1 MPLPHR
7 SLLVAAMAL
16 AGLAGCESI
25 VERPPPPESD
35 GIHGFADGCYALD
48 ATRPGSRDTR
58 WLVPTED
65 GAGFEFT
72 ARTLEEGSRFY
83 LKAADLG
90 AYLLRDADGQYL
102 VAEDG
107 PLLRQAELE
116 SDVSRMEDGYVSGAI
131 WEMQVSAHDPERF
144 QLRHRRS
151 GRFLAR
157 AGLVEGEGDAGVV
170 ALYPREGCDPV
181 PELTLDAEGEVAPRT
196 FEDGSLYGI
205 VETHAHLLTN
215 LGFGGSG
222 IFHGAPFHPLGVE
235 HALPDCAPWHGSE
248 GRRDLFGFT
257 YHNGGELTEETLIP
271 LFLTGRT
278 PGPNHAT
285 AGWPDFTDWPDA
297 RRAATHQQQYY
308 LWIQRAYMAGLRLLV
323 QHATTN
329 RIICELMVGTGAQ
342 TGRYSCN
349 DMVAVDRIIDATYD
363 MERYIDAQSGG
374 PGEGWFRIVRTPAEA
389 RAVIEEGKLAVIL
402 GIETSNLFDCLVTPP
417 AGMERCTPETVTA
430 ALERYHERGVRAIF
444 PVHKYDNAFS
454 AGDGDRE
461 IIELGNWINS
471 GHWSNF
477 TEDCPGVPVVFDKG
491 PVRFAGINEPRE
503 EYFSEP
509 PNDFSGFQ
517 DEPVATLSPYLDRFD
532 AGSLE
537 GEWCQN
543 AGLTD
548 LGEHLI
554 DEMMARG
561 MILEVDHFPQ
571 RSYARV
577 FEILEERAYPGVAG
591 THGTNFE
598 GRLYA
603 LGGVSKVGLGRCGE
617 EEPGAMTRR
626 LLERVALI
634 EAEGGFPAEGFGFDM
649 NGFAG
654 APRPRFGEEGCGE
667 GQENPITYPF
677 DSIAGDV
684 TFTEPRV
691 GNRVIDFNT
700 EGMVHIGM
708 LPELLEDARRTGSTE
723 EDLEPLFRSAEGY
736 LRMWEAAERWAAE
749 R

>member
-235 HALPDCAPWHGSE
+235 HALQLLGRAPGVGLNSLRAE
-248 GRRDLFGFT
+248 ACVEVFRQPARVERARLGRRAGSRP
-257 YHNGGELTEETLIP
+257 P
-271 LFLTGRT
+271 LWKSPYADGRT
-278 PGPNHAT
+278 
-285 AGWPDFTDWPDA
+285 
-297 RRAATHQQQYY
+297 R
-308 LWIQRAYMAGLRLLV
+308 
-323 QHATTN
+323 
-329 RIICELMVGTGAQ
+329 
-342 TGRYSCN
+342 
-349 DMVAVDRIIDATYD
+349 
-363 MERYIDAQSGG
+363 
-374 PGEGWFRIVRTPAEA
+374 
-389 RAVIEEGKLAVIL
+389 
-402 GIETSNLFDCLVTPP
+402 
-417 AGMERCTPETVTA
+417 
-430 ALERYHERGVRAIF
+430 
-444 PVHKYDNAFS
+444 
-454 AGDGDRE
+454 
-461 IIELGNWINS
+461 
-471 GHWSNF
+471 
-477 TEDCPGVPVVFDKG
+477 
-491 PVRFAGINEPRE
+491 
-503 EYFSEP
+503 
-509 PNDFSGFQ
+509 
-517 DEPVATLSPYLDRFD
+517 
-532 AGSLE
+532 AGS
-537 GEWCQN
+537 C
-543 AGLTD
+543 
-548 LGEHLI
+548 
-554 DEMMARG
+554 
-561 MILEVDHFPQ
+561 V
-571 RSYARV
+571 
-577 FEILEERAYPGVAG
+577 
-591 THGTNFE
+591 
-598 GRLYA
+598 
-603 LGGVSKVGLGRCGE
+603 
-617 EEPGAMTRR
+617 
-626 LLERVALI
+626 
-634 EAEGGFPAEGFGFDM
+634 
-649 NGFAG
+649 
-654 APRPRFGEEGCGE
+654 
-667 GQENPITYPF
+667 
-677 DSIAGDV
+677 
-684 TFTEPRV
+684 
-691 GNRVIDFNT
+691 
-700 EGMVHIGM
+700 
-708 LPELLEDARRTGSTE
+708 
-723 EDLEPLFRSAEGY
+723 
-736 LRMWEAAERWAAE
+736 
-749 R
+749 